1 MYNDNIDNNKFQ
13 KEHKTMTQTV
23 AIAKIKVKEQN
34 IEVDDEIEQDNTET
48 FDMRLCGW
56 NQKQSR
62 NEREPNKQT
71 GPSERESWLVEN
83 GKRILLVFVQWLNA
97 HHVYRVSNEYIVYL
111 FSIPFCFVV
120 HACTHLVYLVA

>member
-48 FDMRLCGW
+48 FDMRLCG
-56 NQKQSR
+56 
-62 NEREPNKQT
+62 
-71 GPSERESWLVEN
+71 
-83 GKRILLVFVQWLNA
+83 
-97 HHVYRVSNEYIVYL
+97 
-111 FSIPFCFVV
+111 
-120 HACTHLVYLVA
+120 